1 LLAIL
6 ESSPEAVSNTSLAK
20 DLGTQGGLAPDLD
33 SAIAQFLD
41 GDVQEAAGAAFF
53 EFC

>member
-1 LLAIL
+1 M
-6 ESSPEAVSNTSLAK
+6 LAK